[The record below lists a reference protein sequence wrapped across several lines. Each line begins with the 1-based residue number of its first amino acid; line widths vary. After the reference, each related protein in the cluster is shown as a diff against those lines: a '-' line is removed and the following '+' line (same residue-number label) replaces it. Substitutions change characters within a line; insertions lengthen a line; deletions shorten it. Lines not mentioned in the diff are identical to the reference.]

1 MRMQIEA
8 TLTAAKIRADLR
20 LLYAERALAGL
31 EGLGSDPSYMADL
44 LDDIDSSEERVRRG
58 RRDGDRDAAGRAGRA
73 AARVVVRRRFDSGGA
88 RST

>member
-8 TLTAAKIRADLR
+8 TLTAVKLQADLR

-44 LDDIDSSEERVRRG
+44 LDDIDSLKNAYIGAVVTEIATLRAELDGPLRG
-58 RRDGDRDAAGRAGRA
+58 
-73 AARVVVRRRFDSGGA
+73 
-88 RST
+88 

>member
-20 LLYAERALAGL
+20 LLYAERVLAGL

-44 LDDIDSSEERVRRG
+44 LDDIDALKNAYMGAVVTEIATLRAELGGPLRG
-58 RRDGDRDAAGRAGRA
+58 
-73 AARVVVRRRFDSGGA
+73 
-88 RST
+88 

>member
-8 TLTAAKIRADLR
+8 TLTAVKLRADLR

-44 LDDIDSSEERVRRG
+44 LDDIDSLKNAYIGAVVTEIATLRG
-58 RRDGDRDAAGRAGRA
+58 EL
-73 AARVVVRRRFDSGGA
+73 GGPL
-88 RST
+88 RG

>member
-44 LDDIDSSEERVRRG
+44 LDDIDSLKNAYVGAVVTEIATLRG
-58 RRDGDRDAAGRAGRA
+58 EL
-73 AARVVVRRRFDSGGA
+73 GGPL
-88 RST
+88 RG